1 MIIQLLA
8 TLGEDLGE
16 ESVLLVD
23 HLDDAN
29 DEAPDADGHA
39 QDGLRRVAGLDGQ
52 QRKLPRQEFEIDGRR
67 KILLEYCPW
76 CCCCLCCVW

>member
-8 TLGEDLGE
+8 TLIDSDLGE

-23 HLDDAN
+23 HLDDAD

-52 QRKLPRQEFEIDGRR
+52 HRKLLRQEFEIDGQ
-67 KILLEYCPW
+67 
-76 CCCCLCCVW
+76 